1 MVCRAP
7 FAFFLRRRSLHDD
20 GVCGRGVRSL
30 SGPVPG
36 GTAQAGGAAISSMGP
51 SNVSF
56 TQFELPT
63 APTMPHTSG
72 TTPFCSPSGSS
83 RRRSDAS
90 PGHRSDRASATS
102 HDTPVEDGTVRA
114 AIELAQDPARTK
126 HGSWHEQ
133 LQPWRHLHRVRCPRR
148 CARALSL

>member
-1 MVCRAP
+1 MHSIRAGSHAESLEEMQVRLEESLGMLRKMYEKEGWFAERL
-7 FAFFLRRRSLHDD
+7 FAFFLRRRSWHDD

-36 GTAQAGGAAISSMGP
+36 GTAQAGGAATSSMGP

-72 TTPFCSPSGSS
+72 TTP
-83 RRRSDAS
+83 
-90 PGHRSDRASATS
+90 
-102 HDTPVEDGTVRA
+102 
-114 AIELAQDPARTK
+114 I
-126 HGSWHEQ
+126 
-133 LQPWRHLHRVRCPRR
+133 LQPLGLFAPPI
-148 CARALSL
+148 